1 MIIFIVIALI
11 FVTIFLFRKKTL
23 ARKHVFWIALGLG
36 ILLLLISLFIASFG
50 YFDIDKCLDSGGRWN
65 SDASQCEY

>member
-11 FVTIFLFRKKTL
+11 FITILLFKKKTL
-23 ARKHVFWIALGLG
+23 AREHVFWIALGLG
-36 ILLLLISLFIASFG
+36 TLLLLISLFIASFG

-65 SDASQCEY
+65 SDISHCDY